1 MHMKKIEKFVL
12 LIDHDCEE
20 AQRTAI
26 DLAGAE
32 GYVLV
37 ARKAESAFEF
47 AKQHQPS
54 HIVIAQSQANIDS
67 KFLPKVLLEFCPEAE
82 IVLVEDSETLPMPL
96 TLGQGA
102 SS

>member
-1 MHMKKIEKFVL
+1 MQMKKIQKFVL
-12 LIDHDCEE
+12 LIDCDCEE

-26 DLAGAE
+26 ELAGAD

-54 HIVIAQSQANIDS
+54 HIVIPQSQANLDS
-67 KFLPKVLLEFCPEAE
+67 KVLPQVILEFSPEAE
-82 IVLVEDSETLPMPL
+82 IVVVR
-96 TLGQGA
+96 G
-102 SS
+102 

>member
-1 MHMKKIEKFVL
+1 MRTEKIQKFVL
-12 LIDHDCEE
+12 LIDCDCEE

-26 DLAGAE
+26 ELAGAE

-54 HIVIAQSQANIDS
+54 HIVIPQSQAAVDS
-67 KFLPKVLLEFCPEAE
+67 KIPPQVLLEFSPEAE
-82 IVLVEDSETLPMPL
+82 IVVVR
-96 TLGQGA
+96 G
-102 SS
+102 